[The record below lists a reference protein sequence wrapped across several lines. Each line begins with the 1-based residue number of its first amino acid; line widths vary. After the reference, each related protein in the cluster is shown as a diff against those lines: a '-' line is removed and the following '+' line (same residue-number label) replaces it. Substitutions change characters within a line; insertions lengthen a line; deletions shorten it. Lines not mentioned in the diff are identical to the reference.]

1 MFIDSAK
8 NTLRLASDPDNLFII
23 NMRSQATME
32 ALNHRYMATP
42 DEAYRDVA
50 ALWAEHAKVDLTVGQ
65 VEAILSLYPRERI
78 TMVLANTVSDTD
90 VADQLMSVL
99 AHFYLGCSWPTY
111 GDNVDSD
118 RFLSLLQHQVKQM
131 EF

>member
-1 MFIDSAK
+1 MFVDSAK
-8 NTLRLASDPDNLFII
+8 NTMRLAQDSENLFVI
-23 NMRSQATME
+23 NMRSKTTME
-32 ALNHRYMATP
+32 ILNHRYMATP

-50 ALWAEHAKVDLTVGQ
+50 ALWAEHAKVDLTIGQ

-78 TMVLANTVSDTD
+78 AMVLANTVSDTD
-90 VADQLMSVL
+90 IADQLMSVL
-99 AHFYLGCSWPTY
+99 AHFYLGCTWPTY
-111 GDNVDSD
+111 GDNVDTD